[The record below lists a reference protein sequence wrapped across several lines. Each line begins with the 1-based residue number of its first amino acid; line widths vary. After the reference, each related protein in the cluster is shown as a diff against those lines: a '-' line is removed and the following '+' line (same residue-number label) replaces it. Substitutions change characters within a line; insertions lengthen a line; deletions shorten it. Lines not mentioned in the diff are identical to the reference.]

1 MPPAAAE
8 VLRPVPGTTAWL
20 ESRALGPCS
29 DTAYGGSDSAL
40 AGTPSGSRAV
50 RGFTLIEVM
59 VVVLIIG
66 IMYGVAVFTLGDR
79 EQEEIRTAAQRLHA
93 TLRLAADEAIIR
105 GRPVGFTLTPDGYA
119 FLLPDAAGEWQQITA
134 DRALGPR
141 SLASVV
147 TTAINAAV
155 MPEALADPGDEAAR
169 APSAANA
176 VDGQD
181 RDGPRP
187 QTVLLPTGELV
198 PFRITLHGSDPHPY
212 WLIEGRINGGISL
225 ERQD

>member
-1 MPPAAAE
+1 
-8 VLRPVPGTTAWL
+8 
-20 ESRALGPCS
+20 
-29 DTAYGGSDSAL
+29 
-40 AGTPSGSRAV
+40 
-50 RGFTLIEVM
+50 M

-79 EQEEIRTAAQRLHA
+79 EQEEVRTAAERLHA
-93 TLRLAADEAIIR
+93 TLTLAADEAIIR

-147 TTAINAAV
+147 TTDIAAAT
-155 MPEALADPGDEAAR
+155 MPEALAEPDDEATGA
-169 APSAANA
+169 SAAA
-176 VDGQD
+176 SAAGDQD

-198 PFRITLHGSDPHPY
+198 PFRITLHGPDPHPQ